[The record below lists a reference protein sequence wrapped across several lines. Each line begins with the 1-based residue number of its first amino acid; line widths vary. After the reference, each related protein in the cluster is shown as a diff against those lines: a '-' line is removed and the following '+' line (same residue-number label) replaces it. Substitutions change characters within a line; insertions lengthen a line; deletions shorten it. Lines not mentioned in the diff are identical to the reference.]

1 MHTNGIEQK
10 KADPTASLD
19 DGAEVERLMRRFYP
33 LVIESAFADAS
44 LAGVPVSFTLDN
56 PFVQTVLG
64 KLAKQIKDV
73 AETTKDDIRLLVGK
87 QADEGWSVEELQRR
101 IREKGDVSS
110 RTRALL
116 IARTETG
123 TAYNLGSVA
132 AYRAGGVTHVQVLD
146 GDDDE
151 PCASANGSR
160 WTLDEAE
167 ANPIGHPNCTR
178 AFSPIVE

>member
-1 MHTNGIEQK
+1 MP
-10 KADPTASLD
+10 DPTDNLD
-19 DGAEVERLMRRFYP
+19 DGTEIVRLMQRWYP
-33 LVIESAFADAS
+33 LVVESAWADAS
-44 LAGVPVSFTLDN
+44 LAGVPVAFDLAN

-64 KLAKQIKDV
+64 QLAKQIKGV
-73 AETTKDDIRLLVGK
+73 ADTTKDDIRWLVGQ
-87 QADEGWSVEELQRR
+87 QASEGWSVEELQRR
-101 IREKGDVSS
+101 IREKGEISG

-116 IARTETG
+116 IARTETAN
-123 TAYNLGSVA
+123 AYNLGSVS

-151 PCASANGSR
+151 PCASANGAR

-178 AFSPIVE
+178 AFAPIVD